1 MKVYVLTMTYQMG
14 QGDDVATQVVG
25 VFDDLNKAERAM
37 REVVDN
43 EIQEFEDCD
52 REMDYV
58 EDDTVV
64 RIIDKRDCAYWT
76 DIRLHQREIE

>member
-43 EIQEFEDCD
+43 EIQEFEDSNRVVSD
-52 REMDYV
+52 EDGNTMVMIMDK
-58 EDDTVV
+58 DD
-64 RIIDKRDCAYWT
+64 DAYWT
-76 DIRLHQREIE
+76 EIRLHQKEVE